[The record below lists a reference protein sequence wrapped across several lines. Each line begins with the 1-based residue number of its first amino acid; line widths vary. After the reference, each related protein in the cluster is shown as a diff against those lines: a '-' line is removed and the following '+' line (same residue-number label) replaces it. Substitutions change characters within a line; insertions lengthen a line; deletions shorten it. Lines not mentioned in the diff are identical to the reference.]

1 MFHFFI
7 LKIEFPF
14 SVGASEG
21 EIIYAKNN
29 VGLSRVNVLFKD
41 YEGKYYCQY
50 NNGEVF
56 EFEDVRSKLE
66 VLDEYSK
73 YFGVFLVGN
82 GIMEKVTNNT
92 EYTKTQA
99 KGIDIYYTD
108 INYLGQKE
116 YVEIECYWYTSDSK
130 LLYLDGFYDSTFGIC
145 GGYICD
151 GYNEFGGYINSY
163 THINAIL
170 FDEYI
175 FYYNEDY
182 LCKRDIKN
190 SDDVATID
198 YKTLLNYNVE
208 RNAYIIKREDRL
220 LVQLPPTPLFVHSN
234 YIKEIIP
241 LVHYEPCYSD
251 YYDINIRN
259 AGIDNNIIHKI
270 EATKTR
276 KDINSL
282 EFVSNNKKCS
292 LDRITIDA
300 KIYKIDI
307 AYLEENDLYK
317 CGWENELFDENLL
330 SNMLITYSKMV
341 LRNLGFR
348 DGETILVNL
357 VSNKTIVKSLVTI
370 LK

>member
-7 LKIEFPF
+7 LKIKFPF

-29 VGLSRVNVLFKD
+29 VGLSRVNVFFKEYD
-41 YEGKYYCQY
+41 GKYYCQY

-56 EFEDVRSKLE
+56 EFGNVRSKLE

-73 YFGVFLVGN
+73 YFGVFLEGD
-82 GIMEKVTNNT
+82 GIMGKVTNNT

-99 KGIDIYYTD
+99 NGIDIYYTD

-116 YVEIECYWYTSDSK
+116 NVEIECYWYTSDSK
-130 LLYLDGFYDSTFGIC
+130 LLYLDGFYDSTYGIC
-145 GGYICD
+145 GGYICNR
-151 GYNEFGGYINSY
+151 YNEFEGYINSY
-163 THINAIL
+163 IHINAIL

-198 YKTLLNYNVE
+198 YKTLLNYNLE
-208 RNAYIIKREDRL
+208 KNAYIIKREDRL
-220 LVQLPPTPLFVHSN
+220 LVQLPPTPLFVDSN

-241 LVHYEPCYSD
+241 LDYYITGYSD

-259 AGIDNNIIHKI
+259 AGINNNIIHKI

-276 KDINSL
+276 KDINSVL
-282 EFVSNNKKCS
+282 FTNNALRYSTDK
-292 LDRITIDA
+292 ITI
-300 KIYKIDI
+300 KLRTYKIDI
-307 AYLEENDLYK
+307 AYLKEANLYK
-317 CGWENELFDENLL
+317 CGWENNLIDENTL
-330 SNMLITYSKMV
+330 SDMLITH
-341 LRNLGFR
+341 LRMALINAGFHN
-348 DGETILVNL
+348 GKTILVNL
-357 VSNKTIVKSLVTI
+357 LSNKTIVKSLVGE